1 MDENISNLSEY
12 YNEDYILK
20 HEPYEEHEDCKCEDM
35 YEYENFKN
43 RTVECDV
50 EQKDVPP
57 SGFGKHFYGETVSK
71 TMSSNEILG
80 DFLDI
85 FIQASLGNLPKT
97 SPEEIQQLL
106 NERFHSISNTNPKP
120 NLNSN
125 SVDNQSGFFS
135 ESAIVNYREAY
146 NNLTNVESQL
156 PQSTVPTVEDYPKQ
170 HVRHELKRQRVDS
183 DV

>member
-35 YEYENFKN
+35 HEYENSY
-43 RTVECDV
+43 DV
-50 EQKDVPP
+50 EQKDVVP
-57 SGFGKHFYGETVSK
+57 SVFGKHFYGETVSK

-106 NERFHSISNTNPKP
+106 NERFHSISNS
-120 NLNSN
+120 NSN
-125 SVDNQSGFFS
+125 S
-135 ESAIVNYREAY
+135 
-146 NNLTNVESQL
+146 NNVKSQL
-156 PQSTVPTVEDYPKQ
+156 PQPTVPTVENYPEQ

>member
-1 MDENISNLSEY
+1 MDEY
-12 YNEDYILK
+12 YNEDCILK

-35 YEYENFKN
+35 HQYEE
-43 RTVECDV
+43 ECDV
-50 EQKDVPP
+50 EQKDVAP
-57 SGFGKHFYGETVSK
+57 SVFGKHYYGETVSK

-97 SPEEIQQLL
+97 SPQEIQQLL
-106 NERFHSISNTNPKP
+106 NERFHSISNSNPKP
-120 NLNSN
+120 NSNSN

-135 ESAIVNYREAY
+135 ESAIVKYREAY
-146 NNLTNVESQL
+146 NKLTNVESQL
-156 PQSTVPTVEDYPKQ
+156 PQPTVPTVEDYPEQ